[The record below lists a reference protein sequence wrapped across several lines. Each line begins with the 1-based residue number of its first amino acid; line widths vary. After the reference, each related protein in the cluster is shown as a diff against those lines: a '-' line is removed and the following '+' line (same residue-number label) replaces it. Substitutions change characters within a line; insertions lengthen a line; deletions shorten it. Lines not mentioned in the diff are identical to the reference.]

1 MRLIKRYPNRKL
13 YDTAEKA
20 YVTLDGIAELIRA
33 GDEVQVIDHSSGEDL
48 TAVTLTQIIFE
59 QEKKHA
65 GFLPRP
71 VLTGLIQAG
80 GDRLSTLRRRLASP
94 LDLLRH
100 VDDEIERRV
109 RALIQRGD
117 LDEQEGL
124 RLRDSLL
131 AVERDEDEGG
141 PWPPREDPV
150 EYVRKLLAASG
161 VPSRDELHRL
171 EGQLE
176 LLEEKLDRLLADS
189 QSRSG

>member
-1 MRLIKRYPNRKL
+1 MHLIKRYPNRKL
-13 YDTAEKA
+13 YDTEAKT

-33 GDEVQVIDHSSGEDL
+33 GDDVQVIDHRSGEDL

-65 GFLPRP
+65 GFLPRA

-80 GDRLSTLRRRLASP
+80 GDRLSTLRRRLATP

-109 RALIQRGD
+109 RTLVRRGE
-117 LDEQEGL
+117 LEEQEGL
-124 RLRDSLL
+124 RLRDRLL
-131 AVERDEDEGG
+131 AAGREADEGG
-141 PWPPREDPV
+141 RWLAREEPV
-150 EYVRKLLAASG
+150 EYVRKLLAAGG
-161 VPSRDELHRL
+161 VPSRDELQQL

-176 LLEEKLDRLLADS
+176 LLEEKLDRLLAES
-189 QSRSG
+189 QAGSG